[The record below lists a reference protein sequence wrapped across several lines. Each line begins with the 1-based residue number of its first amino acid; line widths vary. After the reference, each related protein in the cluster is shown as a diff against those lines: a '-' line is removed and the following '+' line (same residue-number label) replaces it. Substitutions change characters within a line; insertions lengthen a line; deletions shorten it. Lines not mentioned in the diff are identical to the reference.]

1 MGVGPN
7 IFSPET
13 GLRIWHRRHRFSWV
27 FIDLIVFISGRSWP
41 ALTAN
46 EGETY

>member
-1 MGVGPN
+1 MGVGSN
-7 IFSPET
+7 TFSPET
-13 GLRIWHRRHRFSWV
+13 GLRIWHRRHRFLGV

-41 ALTAN
+41 AFTDN